1 MKNEKREIA
10 IGIVSLVIITSVIS
24 FAISAFI
31 FSSKALSM
39 DLLVKPKVTYFDT
52 EKINK
57 VKKYLDQYFLWG
69 TNDEKLTE
77 GAIDGMTQV
86 LKDPYTVYLNEK
98 EYQDLTT
105 ETRGTYAGIG
115 IVVSADEKD
124 DSVIVVSPIED
135 TPGAKA
141 GILSGDKIIKVDEKE
156 VKGSELDKAVAMMKG
171 IEGTKVTLTIQRKG
185 VNQPFTKVITR
196 AKIVLKTVKHKT
208 LNNNIGYIRIS
219 MFDEKTSED
228 FIKAYNSLSKAKV
241 KGLII
246 DVRDNPGGLLNEAVD
261 IADRLIPKG
270 TIVYTL
276 DKNKKKRTWESDAL
290 QAEMP
295 IVLLVNG
302 SSASASEILA
312 GALKDSNKAVLVGT
326 KTFGKGVV
334 QDVIDLKDGT
344 ALKVTISEYFTP
356 KGISI
361 QGKGIIPDN
370 VVELPKNYKSSLQVD
385 EKQDT
390 QLIKAVE
397 ILKAAKK

>member
-1 MKNEKREIA
+1 MNNEKREIA
-10 IGIVSLVIITSVIS
+10 IGIVSLVIITSIIS

-39 DLLVKPKVTYFDT
+39 DLLVSPKVTTFDT
-52 EKINK
+52 EKINN
-57 VKKYLDQYFLWG
+57 VKKYLDKYFLWG
-69 TNDEKLTE
+69 TSDQKLTE
-77 GAIDGMTQV
+77 GAIDGMTDI
-86 LKDPYTVYLNEK
+86 LSDPYTAYLNEK
-98 EYQDLTT
+98 EYEDLTT
-105 ETRGTYAGIG
+105 ETRGSYAGIG
-115 IVVSADEKD
+115 IVVTADEKD

-135 TPGAKA
+135 TPGEKA
-141 GILSGDKIIKVDEKE
+141 GILPGDKIIKVDGKE

-171 IEGTKVTLTIQRKG
+171 VEGTKVTLTIQRKG
-185 VNQPFTKVITR
+185 IKDPFIREITR
-196 AKIVLKTVKHKT
+196 ANIVLKTIKYKT

-228 FIKAYNSLSKAKV
+228 FIKAYDSLAKAKV

-246 DVRDNPGGLLNEAVD
+246 DVRDNPGGLLDEVVD
-261 IADRLIPKG
+261 IADRLVPKG
-270 TIVYTL
+270 IIVYTL
-276 DKNKKKRTWESDAL
+276 DKNKSKRTWESDSM

-295 IVLLVNG
+295 MVLLVNG

-312 GALKDSNKAVLVGT
+312 GALKDHKKAVLVGT

-356 KGISI
+356 KGTSI
-361 QGKGIIPDN
+361 QGKGIVPDT
-370 VVELPKNYKSSLQVD
+370 VVELPQNYKSSLQVD

-390 QLIKAVE
+390 QLIKALE
-397 ILKAAKK
+397 ILKTKK

>member
-1 MKNEKREIA
+1 MNNEKREIA
-10 IGIVSLVIITSVIS
+10 IGIVSLVIITSIIS

-39 DLLVKPKVTYFDT
+39 DLLVSPKVTTFDT

-57 VKKYLDQYFLWG
+57 VKKYLDKYFLWG
-69 TNDEKLTE
+69 TSDQKLTE
-77 GAIDGMTQV
+77 GAIDGMTDI
-86 LKDPYTVYLNEK
+86 LSDPYTAYLNEK
-98 EYQDLTT
+98 EYEDLTT
-105 ETRGTYAGIG
+105 ETRGSYAGIG
-115 IVVSADEKD
+115 IVVTADEKD

-135 TPGAKA
+135 TPGEKA
-141 GILSGDKIIKVDEKE
+141 GILPGDKIIKVDGKE

-171 IEGTKVTLTIQRKG
+171 VEGTKVTLTIQRKG
-185 VNQPFTKVITR
+185 IKDPFIREITR
-196 AKIVLKTVKHKT
+196 ANIVLKTIKYKT

-228 FIKAYNSLSKAKV
+228 FIKAYDSLAKAKV

-246 DVRDNPGGLLNEAVD
+246 DVRDNPGGLLDEVVD
-261 IADRLIPKG
+261 IADRLVPKG
-270 TIVYTL
+270 IIVYTL
-276 DKNKKKRTWESDAL
+276 DKNKSKRTWESDSM

-295 IVLLVNG
+295 MVLLVNG

-312 GALKDSNKAVLVGT
+312 GALKDHKKAVLVGT

-356 KGISI
+356 KGTSI
-361 QGKGIIPDN
+361 QGKGIVPDT
-370 VVELPKNYKSSLQVD
+370 VVELPQNYKSSLQVD

-390 QLIKAVE
+390 QLIKALE
-397 ILKAAKK
+397 ILKTKK